1 MAEPSDGERQDEAGA
16 GYRPGSKDD
25 FDRLYAETYQRI
37 FRTLVAML
45 GDPSAAED
53 CTQDAFLQAFRAWAG
68 WKQDAPAEAWL
79 YRIAI
84 NTAISYK
91 RKQRLRE
98 VGELVR
104 RLGRPVEHDP
114 QEQAVEGEVM
124 QEIRRLPAKQA
135 AVVILRHLHGYSNRE
150 IATFLGVP
158 ESTIATR
165 LMEAKRALRKRLGDA
180 SATITDTS
188 TPSRVPPNE

>member
-1 MAEPSDGERQDEAGA
+1 MPGTEQTNDESAAAPTYRAGDK
-16 GYRPGSKDD
+16 SS
-25 FDRLYAETYQRI
+25 FDRLYAATYQRI
-37 FRTLVAML
+37 YRTLVAML
-45 GDPSAAED
+45 GDRAAAED
-53 CTQDAFLQAFRAWAG
+53 CTQDAFLQAFKAWPG

-114 QEQAVEGEVM
+114 QDQAVEGVVV
-124 QEIRRLPAKQA
+124 QEIRRLPLKQA
-135 AVVILRHLHGYSNRE
+135 AVLVLRHLHGYTNRE
-150 IATFLGVP
+150 IAAILGVP

-165 LMEAKRALRKRLGDA
+165 LMEAKRTLRKRLGA
-180 SATITDTS
+180 SAEIPDTS
-188 TPSRVPPNE
+188 DALRVPPNE